1 MARTTTAI
9 LFLLLL
15 TGCGGGGPTEPAP
28 RPPAPGTASYRVL
41 LYGFN
46 EGRSTA
52 IAGATVTIAGR
63 SGVTN
68 ELGKVQID
76 DLPLGDTTVTFRATG
91 WTTMTNSIKLLE
103 GTNVYSVQLQPGPF
117 A

>member
-1 MARTTTAI
+1 M
-9 LFLLLL
+9 F
-15 TGCGGGGPTEPAP
+15 
-28 RPPAPGTASYRVL
+28 
-41 LYGFN
+41 LYGFK

-63 SGVTN
+63 SGITN

-76 DLPLGDTTVTFRATG
+76 DLPLGDTSVTFRATG
-91 WTTMTNSIKLLE
+91 WQTLTNNIKLLE

-117 A
+117 G

>member
-1 MARTTTAI
+1 MATAV

-15 TGCGGGGPTEPAP
+15 LGCGGGGSPTEPLR

-41 LYGFN
+41 LYGIKD
-46 EGRSTA
+46 GRSHA

-63 SGVTN
+63 SGTTN
-68 ELGKVQID
+68 ELGQVQID

-91 WTTMTNSIKLLE
+91 WQTLTNDIKLLE

-117 A
+117 G